1 MNSNVNDTS
10 ASNEKARSSGR
21 PEWVPDGA
29 GGEFAT
35 RVMGGVDDA
44 HDGMAMRPRRVPFP
58 AAASSRSRT
67 MSRACWRATAR
78 CSPAP

>member
-1 MNSNVNDTS
+1 M
-10 ASNEKARSSGR
+10 SSGR

-44 HDGMAMRPRRVPFP
+44 HDGMAY
-58 AAASSRSRT
+58 
-67 MSRACWRATAR
+67 TAKFVDR
-78 CSPAP
+78 KSVV